1 MLSLNFAYCSSGK
14 VWSGMRFPMSHIVG
28 CDDSKPRNCNTC
40 LLESSR
46 SITARSL
53 VGATKSTSNC
63 GRNVMDPPD
72 VTIVHL
78 APEEFNYTMS
88 VFRRI
93 FHYESTLLQTQV
105 PWRQVGPLDYLQS
118 LRPQIDQFLTFHG
131 VSSTRRW
138 WRTQI

>member
-1 MLSLNFAYCSSGK
+1 
-14 VWSGMRFPMSHIVG
+14 
-28 CDDSKPRNCNTC
+28 
-40 LLESSR
+40 
-46 SITARSL
+46 
-53 VGATKSTSNC
+53 
-63 GRNVMDPPD
+63 MDLPD

-131 VSSTRRW
+131 EFNPKVVENSNLAIPVY
-138 WRTQI
+138 Q

>member
-1 MLSLNFAYCSSGK
+1 
-14 VWSGMRFPMSHIVG
+14 
-28 CDDSKPRNCNTC
+28 
-40 LLESSR
+40 
-46 SITARSL
+46 
-53 VGATKSTSNC
+53 
-63 GRNVMDPPD
+63 MDLPD

-78 APEEFNYTMS
+78 APEEFNYAMS

-131 VSSTRRW
+131 VSSKVAENSNLAIPVY
-138 WRTQI
+138 Q